1 MRLAL
6 AVLTL
11 IAYDSSPDYESAA
24 ANSNDRLASIRDIQL
39 LATNDR
45 SGSI

>member
-1 MRLAL
+1 MRPAL

-11 IAYDSSPDYESAA
+11 IAYDSSPGCESTAA
-24 ANSNDRLASIRDIQL
+24 TSNDRLASIRDIQL

-45 SGSI
+45 SGST